1 MSRTKLSVGNCAVL
15 ELAAARAREAR
26 AREISRD
33 HLLAAICIF
42 ASGET
47 PEVRWIS
54 GERLEEERQ
63 ALMGFFREGDV
74 DPLEL
79 LRAVTPMSPGALLP
93 ESTDPIGRSPE
104 AREVYAR
111 AREIASPE
119 EPLCTHLL
127 AALLHFPDSFVA
139 VNSTG
144 NQPDAEDPCAAEGS
158 IASTLSVSVV
168 GQDEAVATVG
178 AFLRVARSGL
188 RPPQRPQGVLLFTG
202 PTGVGKTEM
211 ARAVAKALY
220 GDANR
225 LARFDMSEYTDVASV
240 SRIVGASPGYVGY
253 GEPGAMVNDIR
264 ERPDSVFLLDE
275 AEKAHPVVWD
285 LLLPLLDEGR
295 LTNGQGQTVD
305 GRQGT
310 YILTSNLVTAPRNG
324 RRIGFSTTEAPVAP
338 DSSVRRALLAYFRPE
353 LLNRIDEVVLFRPLA
368 RAAIVEIARKMLGE
382 VAERAAVQGV
392 GVDFN
397 DEVVEWV
404 AGEGCDPEFG
414 ARALWRTIEK
424 LVCRPLSEALLRTS
438 ASRLRA
444 VLCGGRLRFALA

>member
-1 MSRTKLSVGNCAVL
+1 MNRTKLSVGNCAVL
-15 ELAAARAREAR
+15 ELAAARAREER
-26 AREISRD
+26 SREISRD

-63 ALMGFFREGDV
+63 ALLGFFREGDV
-74 DPLEL
+74 DPIEL
-79 LRAVTPMSPGALLP
+79 LRAVAPVPAWASLQEFG
-93 ESTDPIGRSPE
+93 DPIGRSPE

-111 AREIASPE
+111 AREIASPD

-127 AALLHFPDSFVA
+127 AALLHFPDSDVA

-144 NQPDAEDPCAAEGS
+144 NQPTAEGRSVAEGS
-158 IASTLSVSVV
+158 IANTLSVSVV
-168 GQDEAVATVG
+168 GQEEAVATVG

-188 RPPQRPQGVLLFTG
+188 RPPQRPQGVLMFTG

-225 LARFDMSEYTDVASV
+225 LARFDMSEYTDVASA

-253 GEPGAMVNDIR
+253 GEPGGMVNDVR

-275 AEKAHPVVWD
+275 AEKAHPIVWD

-295 LTNGQGQTVD
+295 LTDGQGQTVD

-310 YILTSNLVTAPRNG
+310 YILTSNLVAAPRNS
-324 RRIGFSTTEAPVAP
+324 RTIGFNAVEAPVA
-338 DSSVRRALLAYFRPE
+338 SESAVRRALLAYFRPE

-368 RAAIVEIARKMLGE
+368 RPAIVEIARKMLGE
-382 VAERAAVQGV
+382 VAQRAAVQGIEV
-392 GVDFN
+392 RFN

-404 AGEGCDPEFG
+404 AEEGCDPEFG
-414 ARALWRTIEK
+414 ARALWRTIER
-424 LVCRPLSEALLRTS
+424 LVCRPLSEVLLRTT
-438 ASRLRA
+438 ASRLCGT
-444 VLCGGRLRFALA
+444 LCGGRLQFAHP